1 MFYQIAA
8 DIVVLLH
15 LLWIV
20 FLIFGAFIGRRYRWV
35 KRVHIPGIIF
45 AVTIQYFGWY
55 CPLTHLEIWLR
66 RMNDTMP
73 DYAGSFIM
81 YYVNKIVYI
90 ELPADVIMKLT
101 IVLVIVSALVY
112 LYKPM
117 KNKGQ
122 SGNNI

>member
-8 DIVVLLH
+8 DIVVFLH
-15 LLWIV
+15 FLWIV
-20 FLIFGAFIGRRYRWV
+20 FLMFGAFIGRRYRWV

-45 AVTIQYFGWY
+45 AVIIQYFGWY

-66 RMNDTMP
+66 KKNP
-73 DYAGSFIM
+73 ALEDYTGSFII

-101 IVLVIVSALVY
+101 ILLIIISTFVY
-112 LYKPM
+112 LFKPV
-117 KNKGQ
+117 KNK
-122 SGNNI
+122 